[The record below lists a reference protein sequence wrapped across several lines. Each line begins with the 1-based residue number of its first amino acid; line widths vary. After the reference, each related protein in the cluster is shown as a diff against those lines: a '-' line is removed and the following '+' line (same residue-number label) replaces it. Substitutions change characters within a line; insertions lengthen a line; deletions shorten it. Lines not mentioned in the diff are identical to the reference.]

1 MASESQKNDLLEQ
14 FQNYLDQN
22 KPDSFI
28 SNAQPDLHT
37 LLSELTSLKTEVKTE
52 SRNYKSTLDTLSSTL
67 TTVQDDNKTLSSQ
80 LEASTKQL
88 EQQQLQI
95 TRTMLLD
102 IIDLYDR
109 LTSGNDVLQNYRP
122 SVSLFKKSR
131 DKDIRFI
138 KHFKQG
144 QEMTIKRFDQLFQ
157 QYQVREI
164 NCVGKIF
171 DPLTMNAVE
180 TGYEAK
186 LENSIVLEELRKG
199 FYFQDQVLRLAEV
212 NVNKTN
218 SGYKV
223 NER

>member
-1 MASESQKNDLLEQ
+1 MPSESQKNELLEQ

-52 SRNYKSTLDTLSSTL
+52 SRNYKGTLDTLSSAL
-67 TTVQDDNKTLSSQ
+67 TTVQDDNKVLSSQ
-80 LEASTKQL
+80 LEASRKQL
-88 EQQQLQI
+88 EQQQLKI

-102 IIDLYDR
+102 MIDIYDR
-109 LTSGNDVLQNYRP
+109 LTSGNNVLQNYRP

-131 DKDIRFI
+131 DKDVRFI

-157 QYQVREI
+157 QYQVRGI
-164 NCVGKIF
+164 NCVEKNF
-171 DPLTMNAVE
+171 DPLTMNAIE
-180 TGYEAK
+180 TEHDVK
-186 LENSIVLEELRKG
+186 HENGIVLEELRKG

-212 NVNKTN
+212 KVNKIN
-218 SGYKV
+218 SGYKL